1 MSEKPVNM
9 MEPVIRA
16 AVERGASDIHVKGG
30 DFVRAR
36 ITGKLMPLTK
46 QKLSPDQ
53 ARAFAL
59 AVLPNERARENIDE
73 MQDYDCSWGIDG
85 LTRFRVNVMRQR
97 GSFNIILR
105 VIPYNAPTLEG
116 LGLPAVLQQIAEAER
131 GLILVTGVTGSGK
144 SSTMAAML
152 QHMNNHSYRHIVTLE
167 DPIEFLHRDNQCS
180 ISQREIGSDTES
192 FYKGL
197 RAALRQDP
205 DVIQIGEMRDAE
217 TIDIAL
223 KAAETGHLVISTLHT
238 KDATSTVARL
248 ISAFPA
254 EEQQTIRYRLADA
267 VEAVISQRLV
277 PRRDKKGRVV
287 AAEIMRRTGAIEDC
301 IREEAKTVEIK
312 DYVAA
317 GRDTYGMQTFD
328 QHLADL
334 VRQGVVDFNVAR
346 AAASNPSD
354 FELQA
359 RLSASGLPASET
371 AESDGGGG
379 GMDGFMS
386 GAGF

>member
-1 MSEKPVNM
+1 M

-36 ITGKLMPLTK
+36 ITGKLTPLTK
-46 QKLSPDQ
+46 QKLTPDQ
-53 ARAFAL
+53 ARTFAMS
-59 AVLPNERARENIDE
+59 VLPNDRVREQIDTL
-73 MQDYDCSWGIDG
+73 QDFDCSWGIDG

-97 GSFNIILR
+97 GSFNVILR
-105 VIPYNAPTLEG
+105 VIPYNAPTLDG
-116 LGLPAVLQQIAEAER
+116 LGLPAVLSTIAEAER

-152 QHMNNHSYRHIVTLE
+152 QHMNNHSFRHIVTLE

-267 VEAVISQRLV
+267 LDAVISQRLL
-277 PRRDKKGRVV
+277 PRRGGKGRVV
-287 AAEIMRRTGAIEDC
+287 AAEVMRSTGAIQDC
-301 IREEAKTVEIK
+301 IREEAKTGEIR
-312 DYVAA
+312 DYIAA
-317 GRDTYGMQTFD
+317 GRDTYHMQTFD
-328 QHLADL
+328 QHLAEL
-334 VRQGVVDFNVAR
+334 VQQGVVEFELAR

-354 FELQA
+354 FDPQA
-359 RLSASGLPASET
+359 RLSAAGTPTSAPAAGS
-371 AESDGGGG
+371 GGGA
-379 GMDGFMS
+379 MDGFVS
-386 GAGF
+386 GPGY

>member
-1 MSEKPVNM
+1 
-9 MEPVIRA
+9 
-16 AVERGASDIHVKGG
+16 VKGG

-36 ITGKLMPLTK
+36 ITGRLMPLTK
-46 QKLSPDQ
+46 QKLTPDQ

-59 AVLPNERARENIDE
+59 TVLPNDRVRQQIDTL
-73 MQDYDCSWGIDG
+73 QDYDCSWGIDG

-97 GSFNIILR
+97 GSFNVILR
-105 VIPYNAPTLEG
+105 VIPYNAPTLDG
-116 LGLPAVLQQIAEAER
+116 LGLPAVVSQIAMAER

-144 SSTMAAML
+144 SSTMAAMI

-167 DPIEFLHRDNQCS
+167 DPIEFLHRDNLCS

-238 KDATSTVARL
+238 KDTTSTVARL
-248 ISAFPA
+248 ISAFPP
-254 EEQQTIRYRLADA
+254 EEQQTVRYRLADA
-267 VEAVISQRLV
+267 LDAVISQRLL
-277 PRRDKKGRVV
+277 PRRDRKGRVV
-287 AAEIMRRTGAIEDC
+287 AAEVLRSTGAIQDC
-301 IREEAKTVEIK
+301 IREEARTSEIK

-328 QHLADL
+328 QHLAEL
-334 VRQGVVDFNVAR
+334 VGQGAVDFGVAR

-359 RLSASGLPASET
+359 RLSAGGVPGDAS
-371 AESDGGGG
+371 ADGGGG
-379 GMDGFMS
+379 AGGAMDGFM
-386 GAGF
+386 AGPGY

>member
-1 MSEKPVNM
+1 MTATM
-9 MEPVIRA
+9 MDPVIRA
-16 AVERGASDIHVKGG
+16 AVERGASDIHIKGG

-36 ITGKLMPLTK
+36 ITGKLAPMTK
-46 QKLSPDQ
+46 QKVTPDQ
-53 ARAFAL
+53 ARAFVL
-59 AVLPNERARENIDE
+59 AVLPNDRVRAEIDSL
-73 MQDYDCSWGIDG
+73 QDFDCSWGIDG
-85 LTRFRVNVMRQR
+85 VGRFRVNVMRQR
-97 GSFNIILR
+97 GSFNVILR
-105 VIPYNAPTLEG
+105 VIPYNAPTLEQ
-116 LGLPAVLQQIAEAER
+116 LGLPAVLATIAEAER

-144 SSTMAAML
+144 SSTMAAMI
-152 QHMNNHSYRHIVTLE
+152 QHMNNHSFRHIVTLE

-192 FYKGL
+192 FYRGL

-254 EEQQTIRYRLADA
+254 EEQQTVRYRLADA
-267 VEAVISQRLV
+267 LDAVISQRLL
-277 PRRDKKGRVV
+277 PRRDRKGRVV
-287 AAEIMRRTGAIEDC
+287 AAEILRATGAIQDC
-301 IREEAKTVEIK
+301 IRDESKTSEIK

-317 GRDTYGMQTFD
+317 GRDTYHMQTFD
-328 QHLADL
+328 QHLAEL
-334 VRQGVVDFNVAR
+334 VRQGLVDFGVAR

-359 RLSASGLPASET
+359 RLSAGGVPDSPPAD
-371 AESDGGGG
+371 AGAGGA
-379 GMDGFMS
+379 MDGFMS

>member
-1 MSEKPVNM
+1 MATM

-16 AVERGASDIHVKGG
+16 AVERGASDIHLKGG

-36 ITGKLMPLTK
+36 ITGKLAPLTK
-46 QKLSPDQ
+46 QRLTPDQ
-53 ARAFAL
+53 AREFVL
-59 AVLPNERARENIDE
+59 TVLPNDRVRAEIDNL
-73 MQDYDCSWGIDG
+73 QDFDCSWGIDG

-97 GSFNIILR
+97 GSFNVILR
-105 VIPYNAPTLEG
+105 VIPFDVPTLET
-116 LGLPAVLQQIAEAER
+116 LGLPAVVSQIASAER
-131 GLILVTGVTGSGK
+131 GLVLVTGVTGSGK
-144 SSTMAAML
+144 SSTMAAMI
-152 QHMNNHSYRHIVTLE
+152 QHMNQSSHRHIVTLE
-167 DPIEFLHRDNQCS
+167 DPIEFLHRDHLCS
-180 ISQREIGSDTES
+180 VSQREIGSDTES
-192 FYKGL
+192 FHRGL
-197 RAALRQDP
+197 RSALRQDP

-254 EEQQTIRYRLADA
+254 EEQQTVRYRLADA
-267 VEAVISQRLV
+267 LDAVISQRLL
-277 PRRDKKGRVV
+277 PRSDRTGRVV
-287 AAEIMRRTGAIEDC
+287 AAEILRNTGAIQDC
-301 IREEAKTVEIK
+301 IRDEAKTSEIK

-317 GRDTYGMQTFD
+317 GRDTYHMQTFD

-334 VRQGVVDFNVAR
+334 VRQGAVDFGVAR

-359 RLSASGLPASET
+359 RLSAGGVPPAGARTASG
-371 AESDGGGG
+371 DGG
-379 GMDGFMS
+379 MMEGFSS
-386 GAGF
+386 GTAF

>member
-1 MSEKPVNM
+1 MSDKPVNM
-9 MEPVIRA
+9 LEPVIRA
-16 AVERGASDIHVKGG
+16 AVERGASDLHVKGG

-53 ARAFAL
+53 ARSFAL
-59 AVLPNERARENIDE
+59 AVLPNDRVREQIDTL
-73 MQDYDCSWGIDG
+73 QDYDCSWGIDG

-116 LGLPAVLQQIAEAER
+116 LGLPAVLSTIADAER

-144 SSTMAAML
+144 SSTMAAMI
-152 QHMNNHSYRHIVTLE
+152 QHMNHNSHRHIVTLE
-167 DPIEFLHRDNQCS
+167 DPIEFLHRDNLCS

-217 TIDIAL
+217 SIDIAL
-223 KAAETGHLVISTLHT
+223 KAAETGHLVLSTLHT

-248 ISAFPA
+248 ISAFPP

-267 VEAVISQRLV
+267 LDAVISQRLL

-287 AAEIMRRTGAIEDC
+287 AAEILRRTGAIEDC
-301 IREEAKTVEIK
+301 IRDEARTTEVK
-312 DYVAA
+312 DYIAA

-334 VRQGVVDFNVAR
+334 VRSGVVDFNVAR

-359 RLSASGLPASET
+359 RLSGGMEEPA
-371 AESDGGGG
+371 AEPAGGGAPS
-379 GMDGFMS
+379 MDGFMS
-386 GAGF
+386 GF